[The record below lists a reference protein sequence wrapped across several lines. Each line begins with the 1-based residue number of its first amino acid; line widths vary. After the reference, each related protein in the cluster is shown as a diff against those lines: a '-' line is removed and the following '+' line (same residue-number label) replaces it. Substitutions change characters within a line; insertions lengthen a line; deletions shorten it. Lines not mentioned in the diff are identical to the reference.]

1 MKEMSLLP
9 TSPAEGSLVDM
20 PRETTLA
27 SPEGDDAHS
36 CIGENS
42 WKENGDQHSSCSG
55 KKTRKK
61 KKKTIVVSKHFL
73 SNGHKPTSIGY
84 SFFLTA
90 SLSRHYLKSEEF

>member
-61 KKKTIVVSKHFL
+61 KKKNYSCFQTFSFKWTQANLHWIFIFSYCVFVTAL
-73 SNGHKPTSIGY
+73 SQ
-84 SFFLTA
+84 
-90 SLSRHYLKSEEF
+90 E